1 MSVIY
6 FMENYSIYCNL
17 KTELK
22 KKKLKLSDLKNKSS
36 EIIQEIEALEIN
48 IEEDINGL
56 NMIFNYIISHKNNH
70 KFEKID

>member
-1 MSVIY
+1 
-6 FMENYSIYCNL
+6 MENYSVYCNL

-36 EIIQEIEALEIN
+36 EIIQEIETLEIN

-70 KFEKID
+70 EFEKID

>member
-1 MSVIY
+1 
-6 FMENYSIYCNL
+6 MENYSIYCNL

-48 IEEDINGL
+48 IEEDLNGL

-70 KFEKID
+70 EFEKID

>member
-1 MSVIY
+1 
-6 FMENYSIYCNL
+6 MENYSIYHNL

-22 KKKLKLSDLKNKSS
+22 KKKLKLIDLKKKSS
-36 EIIQEIEALEIN
+36 NIIQEIETLEIN

-70 KFEKID
+70 EFKKID

>member
-1 MSVIY
+1 
-6 FMENYSIYCNL
+6 MENYSIYCNL

-48 IEEDINGL
+48 IEEDLNGL
-56 NMIFNYIISHKNNH
+56 NVIFNYIISHKNNH
-70 KFEKID
+70 EFEKID

>member
-1 MSVIY
+1 
-6 FMENYSIYCNL
+6 MENYSVYCNL

-48 IEEDINGL
+48 IEEDLNGL

-70 KFEKID
+70 EFEKID

>member
-1 MSVIY
+1 
-6 FMENYSIYCNL
+6 MENYSIYYNL

-22 KKKLKLSDLKNKSS
+22 KKKLKLIDLKKKSGN
-36 EIIQEIEALEIN
+36 IIQEIETLEIN

-70 KFEKID
+70 EFEKID